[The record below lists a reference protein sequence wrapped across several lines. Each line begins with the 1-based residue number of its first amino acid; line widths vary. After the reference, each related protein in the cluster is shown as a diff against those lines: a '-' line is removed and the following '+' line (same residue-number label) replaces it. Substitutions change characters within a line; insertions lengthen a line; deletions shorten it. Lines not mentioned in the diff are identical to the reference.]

1 MSGQIKSTV
10 KGIYLL
16 WLNWVIVAG
25 AISLLVM
32 LSRWIAPLLMPLLA
46 FALQGCCY
54 MLIKANSRRRVPVCF
69 ILPHIAVRIFFFS
82 AVIMLTIN
90 ILHHFDLIPRLLN
103 NNNINKDIPFITV
116 LIVAPVS
123 VICSYYALKRGS
135 SYSFCVDCKIQYG
148 TPAERGFLGKLFTQ
162 EGTSQVRLLLAVSV
176 GVTMFAWVYY
186 FYAYNNAN
194 ISSSDFFMFF
204 LAPLALF
211 IISIIYMALRYTG
224 LWNYY
229 SAYIES
235 SALRNGPYTLIRY
248 LIVWDNFMCI
258 LPPENDPDRIA
269 DMQSNRYDTPGS
281 IYIPS
286 RKELSVSAANDY
298 FYNKTGVRFAD
309 IRFMYS
315 TISGNADYNT
325 FHYLCYA
332 TDEEK
337 QRLLKAM
344 PSLEFVS
351 LGKIK
356 ELINS
361 GRTNPLFSAEFI
373 RLYTMAMAWKTYDA
387 EGKRLYR
394 IKHYVPTFR
403 IRDIHKWKVDYND
416 PLWLRISRFNQDS
429 PLYSLRRLWKKVNA

>member
-1 MSGQIKSTV
+1 MSNQIKSTV

-32 LSRWIAPLLMPLLA
+32 VSHWTAPQLMPLLA

-54 MLIKANSRRRVPVCF
+54 FLIRANSKRSVPICF
-69 ILPHIAVRIFFFS
+69 ILPHVAVRIFFFS
-82 AVIMLTIN
+82 AVIMLIIN
-90 ILHHFDLIPRLLN
+90 FLHYFDLVPRLLD
-103 NNNINKDIPFITV
+103 NNINKDIPFITV

-123 VICSYYALKRGS
+123 ALCTYYALKRGK
-135 SYSFCVDCKIQYG
+135 SYSFCEECKIKYG

-162 EGTSQVRLLLAVSV
+162 EGTSQVRLLFAISA
-176 GVTMFAWVYY
+176 GVTIFAWIYY
-186 FYAYNNAN
+186 FLAYNNAN
-194 ISSSDFFMFF
+194 ISSSDFFIFF

-229 SAYIES
+229 STYIES
-235 SALRNGPYTLIRY
+235 SALRNGPYTLVRY
-248 LIVWDNFMCI
+248 LIIWDNYVAI
-258 LPPENDPDRIA
+258 LPPENDPDKIA

-281 IYIPS
+281 IYIPA
-286 RKELSVSAANDY
+286 REKLGVNAADEI
-298 FYNKTGVRFAD
+298 FYNKTGVRLAD

-315 TISGNADYNT
+315 TVSGNADCNI
-325 FHYLCYA
+325 FHFLCFIS
-332 TDEEK
+332 DEEK
-337 QRLLKAM
+337 KELIEAM

-351 LGKIK
+351 LGTVKD
-356 ELINS
+356 LINS
-361 GRTNPLFSAEFI
+361 ARINPLFSAEFI

-387 EGKRLYR
+387 DGRRLYS

-403 IRDIHKWKVDYND
+403 IRDINKWDVDYNN
-416 PLWLRISRFNQDS
+416 PLWLYISRFNQDS
-429 PLYSLRRLWKKVNA
+429 PFFSLRRLWKKVNA